1 LEGRLAKPPQD
12 SILPYVV
19 KDFMQAKKMDQWLK
33 VAIGVL
39 LAGLAWLI
47 VVTLREPAVV
57 EGSEAPK
64 FAIRADNGAQL
75 TPTDFGGKLLL
86 LNFWASWC
94 APCGEEAPWL
104 NQLSE
109 QLKSAGLVV
118 LGVSVDAK
126 EPRYTDF
133 IKRFQL
139 AFPNYRDP
147 KQDLS
152 FRYGTYKIPET
163 YLIDRTG
170 KVAMKIIGSPGQGG
184 VIVTV
189 DRDGH
194 ENQTQLAS
202 PERSW
207 MDPAVVNMVQRLL

>member
-1 LEGRLAKPPQD
+1 
-12 SILPYVV
+12 
-19 KDFMQAKKMDQWLK
+19 MQPKKIDHWLK
-33 VAIGVL
+33 LAIGVM
-39 LAGLAWLI
+39 LASLGWLI

-57 EGSEAPK
+57 EGSQAPT
-64 FAIRADNGAQL
+64 FAVRADNGTQV

-94 APCGEEAPWL
+94 APCAEEAPWL

-109 QLKSAGLVV
+109 QLKPAGLVV

-126 EPRYTDF
+126 ETRYADF

-139 AFPNYRDP
+139 GFSNHRDP

-163 YLIDRTG
+163 YLIDRSG
-170 KVAMKIIGSPGQGG
+170 KVALKIIGSPGQGG
-184 VIVTV
+184 VLVTV
-189 DRDGH
+189 DSEGH

-202 PERSW
+202 PDKSW
-207 MDPAVVNMVQRLL
+207 MDPAVVSMIQRLL